1 MTILL
6 TGAAGFIG
14 AYTARALLEAGR
26 AVVGLDN
33 FNDYYD
39 PQIKRDRVAALCPA
53 LDLRTLDLTDRE
65 GLAALFDEVQPT
77 AVIHLAAQA
86 GVRYSLEN
94 PHAYVD
100 SNLVGFV
107 NMLELCRH
115 RGVQHLVYASS
126 SSVYGDSAT
135 PPFSEDQRVDQPR
148 SLYAATKAANEL
160 MAYTYAQLYGLH
172 ATGLRFFTVYGPWG
186 RPDMAPLLFSRA
198 VLAGRPIDVFNE
210 GRMQRDFTH
219 VSDIVSGILGALAH
233 PADGP
238 VPHRVFNLGNHTPVE
253 LERFISVIE
262 QAAGIAEL
270 AERLSAAARR
280 TGEQSAGVAEAARD
294 ATANVQTVALSTEE
308 LATSSRAIGSQ
319 VAEVMDI
326 VKRAVGQG
334 EQTRQV
340 VAKLADAARNIGD
353 AAKLITGIASQTNLL
368 ALNATIEA
376 ARAGEAGKGFAV
388 VASEVKVLATQTGQ
402 ATDRISGQI
411 VAVQGAAETV
421 IFHIHE
427 VQEVIS
433 RIDAIAGRIAGSVT
447 DQGSATETISR
458 NATSAA
464 NGTGEVS
471 QRITAVSED
480 ASETRGLALV
490 LDNSAVVVSTQ
501 VKHLKERL
509 NQLLNESR
517 SLDA

>member
-14 AYTARALLEAGR
+14 AYTARALLEAGQP
-26 AVVGLDN
+26 VVGLDN

-53 LDLRTLDLTDRE
+53 LDLRTLDLTDQQ
-65 GLAALFDEVQPT
+65 GLAALFDEVKPT

-262 QAAGIAEL
+262 QAAGCPAQKVYKPMQPGDMVRTM
-270 AERLSAAARR
+270 ADTRR
-280 TGEQSAGVAEAARD
+280 AHD
-294 ATANVQTVALSTEE
+294 AFGFDAVTPIEEGLPPVVQWCREYFGD
-308 LATSSRAIGSQ
+308 RA
-319 VAEVMDI
+319 
-326 VKRAVGQG
+326 
-334 EQTRQV
+334 
-340 VAKLADAARNIGD
+340 
-353 AAKLITGIASQTNLL
+353 
-368 ALNATIEA
+368 
-376 ARAGEAGKGFAV
+376 
-388 VASEVKVLATQTGQ
+388 
-402 ATDRISGQI
+402 
-411 VAVQGAAETV
+411 
-421 IFHIHE
+421 
-427 VQEVIS
+427 
-433 RIDAIAGRIAGSVT
+433 
-447 DQGSATETISR
+447 
-458 NATSAA
+458 
-464 NGTGEVS
+464 
-471 QRITAVSED
+471 
-480 ASETRGLALV
+480 
-490 LDNSAVVVSTQ
+490 
-501 VKHLKERL
+501 
-509 NQLLNESR
+509 
-517 SLDA
+517 